1 MSPHPRRSAA
11 SRDNV
16 RELPTS
22 FLGRARE
29 LRALFEWFSAGDR
42 IVTLL
47 GPAGCGKTRLAKRFA
62 ALHAEDYEDTG
73 GTWFCELTEALD
85 AGEVVACVART
96 LGVPFQAG
104 ADQSP
109 VALFGRI
116 LAAEGRML
124 LVLDNC
130 EQAAQAVARVVAHW
144 REVAPEARILV
155 TSRERLGVPG
165 ERAYDLGPLPLPE
178 ASNEAASS
186 DAVQLFVNRAR
197 LVRPE
202 YALSG
207 DETHVV
213 ASIVRALDGIPLAIE
228 LAASRMRL
236 MSAGTLAARLNKRFE
251 LLTSTEREAP
261 ERQRT
266 LRAAIDWSW
275 GLLEPAEQATLRQCA
290 VFRGG
295 FALEAAEAIVDLTS
309 AGGATT
315 VLEAVQRLRDKSLVY
330 AEPTRDSPSELRLG
344 LYESIREY
352 AAQRLAESGEADAA
366 AARHTTYFLS
376 AGAEWAEHAERGLV
390 EDARRL
396 DAELENV
403 AAVHARALSQSLPD
417 ALRAAIV
424 LDAIL
429 GRSGSLQA
437 RIEMLEHSTSAAR
450 EGVERALLAE
460 VLQRRG
466 WARLRAGATEQA
478 RGDAEQSLREALQAG
493 NRTRETDA
501 HLLQARIEMNTGG
514 EATPHVEAALA
525 AARATGDRARE
536 ARALHV
542 AACVLLNRGEH
553 VAGHEAF
560 SRVIAM
566 ANAAG
571 DHAIAAYALGNLG
584 TVLIQQGL
592 LARAEAALE
601 ESTAALYAM
610 RDTQSYYT
618 HLYNLGTVRHE
629 LGDLERAERDYHAV
643 IAAAERAG
651 WNTVQG
657 MALAALGVLQATRGD
672 VADAARL
679 FDMAEASSAPAGER
693 RVTVV
698 RVHRGHL
705 GLARARDCAERGDT
719 AAAEAH
725 RAAAA
730 RALAEG
736 TQCHDTTDDLLTAL
750 RWMGRALDAES
761 RVAFPPGAWVVA
773 EDGSWFRRPNGWR
786 IAVGDRQHA
795 RAALRALLRARQDA
809 PGRSLSTD
817 DVLREA
823 WPGER
828 VRKRA
833 GAMRVYVTIS
843 TLRELGLRDL
853 LVSAERGYLLESVA
867 DNRRRSRRPCCRRPR
882 GRGGALTL
890 SPRSAIGRRLR
901 AEGRPPD
908 T

>member
-1 MSPHPRRSAA
+1 MSSPLRRSGG

-29 LRALFEWFSAGDR
+29 LHALDQWFESGDR
-42 IVTLL
+42 LVTLL

-62 ALHAEDYEDTG
+62 ALHAADFRDTG
-73 GTWFCELTEALD
+73 GTWFCELTEAVD
-85 AGEVVACVART
+85 ANEVVACVART
-96 LGVPFQAG
+96 LEVSFQAG
-104 ADQSP
+104 ADETP
-109 VALFGRI
+109 MALFGRV
-116 LAAEGRML
+116 LAAEGPIL

-130 EQAAQAVARVVAHW
+130 EQAAPAVAHAVAHW
-144 REVAPEARILV
+144 REAAPQARILV
-155 TSRERLGVPG
+155 TSRERLGVAG
-165 ERAYDLGPLPLPE
+165 ERSCDLGPLPLPQ
-178 ASNEAASS
+178 SGHDAASS
-186 DAVQLFVNRAR
+186 EAVQLFVERAR
-197 LVRPE
+197 LVRPD
-202 YALSG
+202 YTMAG
-207 DETHVV
+207 DEAHVV

-236 MSAGTLAARLNKRFE
+236 MSASTLAARLNKRFE

-275 GLLEPAEQATLRQCA
+275 GLLEPSEQATLRQCA

-295 FALEAAEAIVDLTS
+295 FTLEAAEAVVDL
-309 AGGATT
+309 AGPGGTTT

-330 AEPTRDSPSELRLG
+330 AEPTRDFPSELRLG

-352 AAQRLAESGEADAA
+352 AAQRLSESHEAEAA
-366 AARHTTYFLS
+366 AQRHTAYFLS
-376 AGAEWAEHAERGLV
+376 VGAEWAEHAERGLV

-403 AAVHARALSQSLPD
+403 AAVHTRALGRSLPD

-437 RIEMLEHSTSAAR
+437 RSEMLERGTAVAR
-450 EGVERALLAE
+450 EGVDSALLAE
-460 VLQRRG
+460 VLLRRG
-466 WARLRAGATEQA
+466 WARLRAGAPEHA
-478 RGDAEQSLREALQAG
+478 RADADESLGEARRAGD
-493 NRTRETDA
+493 RTREADA
-501 HLLQARIEMNTGG
+501 HLLRARTEMHTG
-514 EATPHVEAALA
+514 ADPTPHVEAALA
-525 AARATGDRARE
+525 VARATNDRARE

-542 AACVLLNRGEH
+542 AACVLLNRGDH
-553 VAGHEAF
+553 ALGYDAF

-566 ANAAG
+566 ANSAG
-571 DHAIAAYALGNLG
+571 DRAIAAYALGNLG
-584 TVLIQQGL
+584 TVLIQQAR
-592 LARAEAALE
+592 LAEAEAALE
-601 ESTAALYAM
+601 ESTAALFAM
-610 RDTQSYYT
+610 GDTQSYLI
-618 HLYNLGTVRHE
+618 HLFNLGTVRHE
-629 LGDLERAERDYHAV
+629 RGDLERTERDYRQV

-657 MALAALGVLQATRGD
+657 MALAALGVLR
-672 VADAARL
+672 AASGEVVEAGRL
-679 FDMAEASSAPAGER
+679 FDMAEASSEPAGER
-693 RVTVV
+693 RVAVV

-705 GLARARDCAERGDT
+705 ALALARECAKRSEET
-719 AAAEAH
+719 AAEAH

-730 RALAEG
+730 RSLAEG
-736 TQCHDTTDDLLTAL
+736 TQCDDTTDDLLTAL
-750 RWMGRALDAES
+750 RWLGRALDAES
-761 RVAFPPGAWVVA
+761 KVLFPHDAWVVA

-786 IAVGDRQHA
+786 IEVGDRQHA

-809 PGRSLSTD
+809 PGRALSTD

-843 TLRELGLRDL
+843 TLRDLGLRDF
-853 LVSAERGYLLESVA
+853 LVNGEGGYLLDPLQSIVVGLAEGLA
-867 DNRRRSRRPCCRRPR
+867 
-882 GRGGALTL
+882 
-890 SPRSAIGRRLR
+890 SPRA
-901 AEGRPPD
+901 AAGRPG